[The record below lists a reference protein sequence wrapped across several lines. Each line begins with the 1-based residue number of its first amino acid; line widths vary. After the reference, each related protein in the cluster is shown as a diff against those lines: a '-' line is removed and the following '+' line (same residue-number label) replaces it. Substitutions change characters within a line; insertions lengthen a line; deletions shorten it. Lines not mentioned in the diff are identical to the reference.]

1 MSGKAITQ
9 SNRLQEKYGITS
21 MANKTTITGLTECST
36 PGRTK
41 MFYTDNHKEVIWIL
55 FSPVI

>member
-1 MSGKAITQ
+1 
-9 SNRLQEKYGITS
+9 